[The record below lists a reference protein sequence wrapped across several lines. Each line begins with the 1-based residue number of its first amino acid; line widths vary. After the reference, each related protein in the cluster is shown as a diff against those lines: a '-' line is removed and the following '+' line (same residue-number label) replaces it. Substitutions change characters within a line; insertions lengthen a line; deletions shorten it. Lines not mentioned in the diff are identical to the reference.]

1 MSGEPL
7 ILIVGGY
14 GQVGQAVARFL
25 SPIFP
30 GQVVIAGRSRMKAEA
45 FAATLGGGAQATG
58 FELTAGR
65 QHPLLARARLVIMCV
80 DQDGTELVEHCL
92 AAGIDYIDV
101 TAKQESLTSFERLDS
116 LARRS
121 GSTALLSV
129 GVAPGLT
136 NLLAAHA
143 ARQFDRVGKMDL
155 FLMLGAGD
163 EHGEAA
169 IGWML
174 DNLDEE
180 FDVFQDGR
188 LRRVRGFGE
197 HARVRFPGSSQ
208 ERRAY
213 RFNFPDQRV
222 VARTLTLPTVSTWMC
237 FDSAL
242 LTSMVGLASRLRLS
256 RLLRRPIIR
265 RGAIRSLRAVHLGS
279 EDCAI
284 LARAEGLIG
293 TRPATREFALSG
305 RREAELT
312 GLVAAEVA
320 RLLLSGHR
328 PGGVLHV
335 EQFVQP
341 GDFLRRLSA
350 VRPGLQLW
358 L

>member
-1 MSGEPL
+1 MSGEPI
-7 ILIVGGY
+7 ILVVGGY
-14 GQVGQAVARFL
+14 GQVGQAVARSL
-25 SPIFP
+25 APIFP
-30 GQVVIAGRSRMKAEA
+30 GQVVIAGRSRVNAEA
-45 FAATLGGGAQATG
+45 FAAALGNGVQATG
-58 FELTAGR
+58 FELAEGA

-80 DQDGTELVEHCL
+80 DQDGTELVERCL

-101 TAKQESLTSFERLDS
+101 TAKQESLASFERLDT
-116 LARRS
+116 LARRN

-143 ARQFDRVGKMDL
+143 AGQFDRVAKMDL

-174 DNLDEE
+174 DNLDGG

-197 HARVRFPGSSQ
+197 HARVRFPGPSR

-222 VARTLTLPTVSTWMC
+222 VARTLAIPTVSTWMC

-242 LTSMVGLASRLRLS
+242 LTSVMGLASRLRLS
-256 RLLRRPIIR
+256 RLLRRPVIR

-279 EDCAI
+279 DACAI
-284 LARAEGLIG
+284 LARAEGFTG
-293 TRPATREFALSG
+293 TGPATREFALSG